1 MEKIINITKEVDA
14 VYALVNGFIS
24 EGKLPIMNLVYP
36 NRDGKQDAEAVAN
49 LIMLQDS
56 LNRLT
61 QACEIAMSNI
71 NTSL

>member
-14 VYALVNGFIS
+14 VYALVNDFIS

-49 LIMLQDS
+49 LMMLQDS